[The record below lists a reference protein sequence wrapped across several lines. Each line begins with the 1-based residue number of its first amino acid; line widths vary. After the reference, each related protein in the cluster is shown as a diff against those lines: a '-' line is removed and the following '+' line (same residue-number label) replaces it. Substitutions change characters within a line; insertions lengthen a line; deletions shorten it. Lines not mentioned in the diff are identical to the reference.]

1 MVIFEALKKAKE
13 KIGER
18 DAGFVFQSILKKNSL
33 ELSLHKNDILS
44 EDEIRLLNEAVD
56 RIKSGEP
63 LQYVLGNTEFMSL
76 EFDVNPSVLIPR
88 SDTETLVEY
97 IIENAPQ
104 SPSVL
109 DIGTGSGCIAI
120 SLAHYIKNSSVTAM
134 DISEKALETA
144 IINAKKNN
152 VDIKFVRHDIM
163 TDFEGEFDIV
173 VSNPP
178 YIESDVIPGLDKNVK
193 DFEPLTALD
202 GGADGLDFYRRIT
215 KIAPSLLKEG
225 GMLCFEVGH
234 TQAQT
239 VCDMMKMNFNTEII
253 RDLCGIDRV
262 VAGRLICK

>member
-1 MVIFEALKKAKE
+1 MVIFEALKEAKG

-33 ELSLHKNDILS
+33 ELSLHKNQELS
-44 EDEIRLLNEAVD
+44 EMQIRELNQAVE
-56 RIKSGEP
+56 RIQDGEP

-97 IIENAPQ
+97 VIENAPV
-104 SPSVL
+104 SPSIL

-120 SLAHYIKNSSVTAM
+120 SLCHYIKGSSVTAM

-144 IINAKKNN
+144 CNNAKKNN
-152 VDIKFVRHDIM
+152 ADVKFIQHDIM
-163 TDFEGEFDIV
+163 TDFEGAFDII

-178 YIESDVIPGLDKNVK
+178 YIESDVISGLDKNVR
-193 DFEPLTALD
+193 DFEPHTALD

-215 KIAPSLLKEG
+215 KIAPLLLNVG

-234 TQAQT
+234 TQAQA
-239 VCDMMKMNFNTEII
+239 VCDMMKHKFDTEII
-253 RDLCGIDRV
+253 KDLCGIERV
-262 VAGRLICK
+262 VAGRLISE